1 MIVIGALD
9 REAPNARTLSEGPL
23 TRYKPNHFLKAPNGF
38 HGVGLGAE
46 HLASLGEAVEEDAN
60 FLEPLGGK
68 GSASPEAA
76 FASRKLIIEVS
87 NHITVSVRILSH
99 RKNSGDTQKPENNS
113 SGFRTCQEGIGVCCD
128 SG

>member
-1 MIVIGALD
+1 MCFAWRLRARCGFGPAVIVIGALD

-76 FASRKLIIEVS
+76 FASRKTHNRGLQS
-87 NHITVSVRILSH
+87 HHRI
-99 RKNSGDTQKPENNS
+99 G
-113 SGFRTCQEGIGVCCD
+113 
-128 SG
+128 